1 MAFLVGPGYDERFTT
16 RDSERGWKLRAGFG
30 GWTAEENRLFV
41 RINSDGLRDREH
53 PRAKPPRTL
62 RIAVLGDS
70 YMQAMNVP
78 WPDAFPARLERELR
92 TCLAPVAPEVI
103 NFGVSGYGT
112 AQELLTFQ
120 LQAADYHPDIVLTAF
135 YAGNDLTDNY
145 GPTADTAAPFY
156 ALDGDTLSLDTSF
169 RSRVFADQPW
179 RIRVRMALTERSR
192 LLMLLY
198 RPWVAFRD
206 WQRTQVPS
214 SGEDNDGLDALRGG
228 TDPRI
233 AAEWAVTE
241 ATLARLADK
250 VRSAGAEPWLTSV
263 TMAEQVDPDPTRRR
277 GLQDRLG
284 VPDLFYPE
292 HRLADFAAQRQM
304 PYVPL
309 APDLAAIAAERGIY
323 LHGGMNARVPGGQGH
338 WNAVAQQ
345 LAAPIVAGRICRESA
360 AVASARAR
368 D

>member
-16 RDSERGWKLRAGFG
+16 RDSERGWRLRAGFG

-78 WPDAFPARLERELR
+78 WPDAFPARLESELR
-92 TCLAPVAPEVI
+92 TCLAPVVPEVI
-103 NFGVSGYGT
+103 NFGVSGYVT

-120 LQAADYHPDIVLTAF
+120 LLAADYHPDIVLTAF

-145 GPTADTAAPFY
+145 GPTADTATPFY

-214 SGEDNDGLDALRGG
+214 SGEGNDGLDALRGA
-228 TDPRI
+228 TVSRI

-263 TMAEQVDPDPTRRR
+263 TMAEQVDPDPAPRPARSSRRARLVLSRAPSCGLRRTAADAVCATGTGPCGDRRR
-277 GLQDRLG
+277 TWHLSSWRHECARAGRPGAL
-284 VPDLFYPE
+284 
-292 HRLADFAAQRQM
+292 
-304 PYVPL
+304 
-309 APDLAAIAAERGIY
+309 ERGC
-323 LHGGMNARVPGGQGH
+323 
-338 WNAVAQQ
+338 
-345 LAAPIVAGRICRESA
+345 AATGRAHRG
-360 AVASARAR
+360 RAHLS
-368 D
+368 